1 MTEQPKK
8 FNLGAIFDDLK
19 PDTAREII
27 VALLEGDMHL
37 WLNMA
42 EDFPHPPTALVNLA
56 KKAEAKFLANMRRPT
71 EEEKLLFFAGA
82 LPPGQRVMEI
92 ALFVANDP
100 ESLKTFE
107 AMSAPV
113 IEQREKSIVE
123 FMTAEV
129 RAKMKCEN
137 AITDSGVKGKKNPS

>member
-8 FNLGAIFDDLK
+8 FSLGAIFDDLK
-19 PDTAREII
+19 PDTARDII

-37 WLNMA
+37 WMNIA
-42 EDFPHPPTALVNLA
+42 EDFPHPPAALVNLV

-71 EEEKLLFFAGA
+71 DEEKLLFFAGT

-92 ALFVANDP
+92 ALFIANDP

-107 AMSAPV
+107 VMAAPV
-113 IEQREKSIVE
+113 IERREKSIVE
-123 FMTAEV
+123 FVTQQV
-129 RAKMKCEN
+129 RLEQRKALK
-137 AITDSGVKGKKNPS
+137 D